1 MKVWNNN
8 GRTDDSTSGGKVIPI
23 RPGVSISN
31 NDQDTATCKL
41 RWVVMRTTTAGVQL
55 IRYLLFLSLLWLRF
69 PVKLITGMISVMAL
83 LACVITLTVFGD
95 SEMVPGIICIGV
107 TSVALSWVYDLALT
121 WLNPAGQEYY

>member
-1 MKVWNNN
+1 
-8 GRTDDSTSGGKVIPI
+8 
-23 RPGVSISN
+23 
-31 NDQDTATCKL
+31 
-41 RWVVMRTTTAGVQL
+41 
-55 IRYLLFLSLLWLRF
+55 
-69 PVKLITGMISVMAL
+69 MAL